1 MVKKRRYWIPIGK
14 RFCGD
19 FYRWNNYWADRTVN
33 RSWSNQKFTFSTRT
47 ICQTWHFF
55 RLNTFLSLR
64 IEIAKIAVNVVK
76 TQPREIVSEKDHK
89 LWFIALLMA
98 QWVDMEAEKITHWA
112 HVDAW
117 TPFLRLIQDCWFVGP
132 LLESVRRVI
141 FIFST
146 HWAIRSSHWWIM
158 NNLNQWKTFQS

>member
-98 QWVDMEAEKITHWA
+98 QWVDMEAEKSRTQRMLVRDQPTWGWFEATDSSDRTQRVKKHKRYA
-112 HVDAW
+112 
-117 TPFLRLIQDCWFVGP
+117 WFVF
-132 LLESVRRVI
+132 SNASM
-141 FIFST
+141 ST
-146 HWAIRSSHWWIM
+146 HWAIRRV
-158 NNLNQWKTFQS
+158 Q